1 MQPFTILSGVAAP
14 LDRANVDTDQI
25 IPKQFLKR
33 IERTGFGQFLF
44 YDWRYEADG
53 ITPDPGFE
61 LNDPRLAGAT
71 ILVAR
76 RNFGSGSS
84 REHAPWALDD
94 FGFRC
99 VIAPSFADIF
109 FNNCFQNGLLPIV
122 LPEETVD
129 HLIKYLQA
137 NLGAQLKIDLPSQI
151 ISGEGL
157 EPIAFEVDQ
166 FRKHRLLHGLD
177 DIGLTLQHAQDIT
190 TFEAKRPHWASSV
203 QESLRAITA

>member
-1 MQPFTILSGVAAP
+1 MQPFTILSGIAAA

-44 YDWRYEADG
+44 YDWRYQADG
-53 ITPDPGFE
+53 TSPDPAFE
-61 LNDPRLAGAT
+61 LNDPRLQGAQ
-71 ILVAR
+71 ILVTR

-122 LPEETVD
+122 LSEDQVEK
-129 HLIKYLQA
+129 LIKYLQA
-137 NLGAQLKIDLPSQI
+137 NVGARLSIDLPAQT
-151 ISGEGL
+151 ISGDGI
-157 EPIAFEVDQ
+157 EPIGFEVDA
-166 FRKHRLLHGLD
+166 FRKHRLLNGLD
-177 DIGLTLQHAQDIT
+177 DIGLTLEHAQDIDN
-190 TFEAKRPHWASSV
+190 FESKRPKWTSRVPQGLSEVNA
-203 QESLRAITA
+203 